1 MAKIQK
7 WSIELY
13 SEVHNVEYTPRTL
26 FSKAKI
32 KIDDKTYPIH
42 SAKLFGASQEVF
54 RLGGERAVISI
65 EKNKKATLSVDN
77 ETIKEI

>member
-1 MAKIQK
+1 MAKAQK
-7 WSIELY
+7 WSVEIGG
-13 SEVHNVEYTPRTL
+13 EVHSVAYTPRTL

-42 SAKLFGASQEVF
+42 SAKLFGAAQEVF

-65 EKNKKATLSVDN
+65 AKNKKASLSVDN
-77 ETIKEI
+77 EPVKEI

>member
-1 MAKIQK
+1 MSKFQK
-7 WSIELY
+7 WTIELY
-13 SEVHNVEYTPRTL
+13 GEVHNVEYSPRTL

-32 KIDDKTYPIH
+32 KIDGKTYPIH

-65 EKNKKATLSVDN
+65 DGSKKATISVDS
-77 ETIKEI
+77 EIIKEI

>member
-7 WSIELY
+7 WSVEIGG
-13 SEVHNVEYTPRTL
+13 EVHNVEYTPRSL

-32 KIDDKTYPIH
+32 KIDDKTYPIQ
-42 SAKLFGASQEVF
+42 SAKLFGASQEMF
-54 RLGGERAVISI
+54 RLGGERAIISI
-65 EKNKKATLSVDN
+65 EKNKKATLCVDS

>member
-7 WSIELY
+7 WSVELY
-13 SEVHNVEYTPRTL
+13 GEMHVVEYTPRTL
-26 FSKAKI
+26 LSKAKI

-42 SAKLFGASQEVF
+42 SAKLCGASQEMF

-65 EKNKKATLSVDN
+65 DKSKKAALFVDN
-77 ETIKEI
+77 EFIKEI